1 MNQASPRTY
10 CQRFSWI
17 LFLLLYLLPSP
28 GIGQTTADSSMAIVR
43 SLYDD
48 GKYSNAEFE
57 ARRLLERKEIGDSLR
72 IQIEQQL
79 AFALVAQG
87 QHDAAVEHFSAI
99 FLLSP
104 SFELDAVLTSPK
116 IMIAFNEAK
125 LQSFSRQRH
134 PGTGTVPTTTYGH
147 ASWRTLVFPG
157 WEQSYRGRSSTGIVF
172 AGAGAATLASLI
184 YCDIQRRETRNDYLS
199 ASMSLLAAS
208 KYTRYNR
215 YYKAEIYSV
224 LAFAAVYFASQ
235 LDVILTPPEQLSFEA
250 QPHGIALCIR
260 W

>member
-17 LFLLLYLLPSP
+17 LFPLLCSLPSP
-28 GIGQTTADSSMAIVR
+28 GVGQTIADSSMALVR

-57 ARRLLERKEIGDSLR
+57 ARRLLERREISDSLR
-72 IQIEQQL
+72 MQIEQHL

-104 SFELDAVLTSPK
+104 SFDLDAVLTSPK

-125 LQSFSRQRH
+125 LKFFSRQRH
-134 PGTGTVPTTTYGH
+134 PVTETVTTTTH
-147 ASWRTLVFPG
+147 RQASWRTLVFPG
-157 WEQSYRGRSSTGIVF
+157 WEQTYQGRSTAGIVF
-172 AGAGAATLASLI
+172 AGAGAVTLASLI
-184 YCDIQRRETRNDYLS
+184 YCDIQRRETRSDYLS
-199 ASMSLLAAS
+199 ASTSLLAAS
-208 KYTRYNR
+208 KYTSYNR

-224 LAFAAVYFASQ
+224 LAFAVAYFTSQ
-235 LDVILTPPEQLSFEA
+235 LDVILTPPEQISFAA
-250 QPHGIALCIR
+250 QSQGISLCIR